1 MKEKKDIIRYGALCV
16 LTLFLISHYWDN
28 AIAWLGALIRA
39 VKPLLVGIA
48 IAYIL
53 NLIMSFYERTLLG
66 RWKTKPSARRAVSIT
81 LALVTLLL
89 ILALIIN
96 MILPELKSCGEILI
110 SSIPAAYAQVM
121 DFLDDYPDIMAL
133 IPGSPDSQ
141 IDVQKLLNQ
150 FVSFM
155 RSGAGASL
163 FGYLSSAVSL
173 VVNLFV
179 ALIFSIY
186 VLAGKE
192 WLAHQLDRV
201 FCTYIGGEIRRNRL
215 YHVLGTLDNS
225 FHRFIVGQCT
235 EAVILGTLCT
245 LGMLLFGFPYA
256 VMIGIL
262 IGATALIP
270 IFGAYIG
277 GVIGFIL
284 IFTES
289 PVKAVLFVVFLVV
302 LQQLENQLI
311 YPRVVGSSIG
321 LPGIFVFSAVMVGG
335 SLFGVFGVLLGIP
348 LTAAVY
354 QLLKEDLRKRERR
367 PAAKDS

>member
-1 MKEKKDIIRYGALCV
+1 MREKKDLILYGAICIAA
-16 LTLFLISHYWDN
+16 LFLIFHYWDN
-28 AIAWLGALIRA
+28 AIAWLGTFLNA
-39 VKPLLVGIA
+39 VKPLLVGCA
-48 IAYIL
+48 AAYIL
-53 NLIMSFYERTLLG
+53 NLIMSFYERALVG
-66 RWKTKPSARRAVSIT
+66 RWNIKSSVKRAFSII
-81 LALVTLLL
+81 LSLVTLLL

-96 MILPELKSCGEILI
+96 MVLPELKSCGEILI
-110 SSIPAAYAQVM
+110 SSIPAAYEQVM
-121 DFLDDYPDIMAL
+121 DFLNSYPEIMAL
-133 IPGSPDSQ
+133 IPFNPESQ
-141 IDVQKLLNQ
+141 IDIQKLLNQ
-150 FVSFM
+150 FVTFM
-155 RSGAGASL
+155 SSGAGASL
-163 FGYLSSAVSL
+163 FGYISSVVS
-173 VVNLFV
+173 VIFNLFV

-192 WLAHQLDRV
+192 WLGRQTDRI
-201 FCTYIGGEIRRNRL
+201 FRTYIGDGPRRERF
-215 YHVLGTLDNS
+215 YHVLKTLDNS

-235 EAVILGTLCT
+235 EAVILGTLCA
-245 LGMLLFGFPYA
+245 LGMLIFRFPYA

-289 PVKAVLFVVFLVV
+289 PVKSVLFVVFLII

-335 SLFGVFGVLLGIP
+335 SLFGVLGVLLGIP

-354 QLLKEDLRKRERR
+354 QLVKEDLKKREG
-367 PAAKDS
+367 K

>member
-1 MKEKKDIIRYGALCV
+1 MREKKDMIRYGAFCIAA
-16 LTLFLISHYWDN
+16 LFLMFHYWDS
-28 AIAWLGALIRA
+28 AISWLGMFMGAI
-39 VKPLLVGIA
+39 KPLLVGCA
-48 IAYIL
+48 AAYIL

-66 RWKTKPSARRAVSIT
+66 RWKTKTSIRRAVSIV

-110 SSIPAAYAQVM
+110 SSIPAAYEQVM
-121 DFLDDYPDIMAL
+121 DFLNNYPEIMTL

-155 RSGAGASL
+155 SSGAGASL
-163 FGYLSSAVSL
+163 FGYISSAVS
-173 VVNLFV
+173 VVFNLFV

-192 WLAHQLDRV
+192 WLGHQIDRV
-201 FCTYIGGEIRRNRL
+201 FCTYIGSGPRRDRF

-235 EAVILGTLCT
+235 EAVILGTLCA
-245 LGMLLFGFPYA
+245 LGMLIFGFPYA

-289 PVKAVLFVVFLVV
+289 PLKAVLFVVFLVV

-335 SLFGVFGVLLGIP
+335 SLFGVPGVLLGIP

-354 QLLKEDLRKRERR
+354 QLVKEDLKKREQ
-367 PAAKDS
+367 